1 MIRQRA
7 LLLVIPLAL
16 APALASAAGPP
27 HMTARLAYQRGPGA
41 EGCPDEAGLRLEVAR
56 RSGYDPF
63 TPDAPARLI
72 ATVTRQG
79 SEIIGALQ
87 FYDDAGTPGWSKA
100 FRVRS
105 NDCGTLIAAM
115 GAEIEYEFSPA
126 LAGPRPVGP
135 PPPPPLAAELS
146 LPPAAPPPPPPP
158 APALFQPVELWAGGL
173 LSAGFAPDI
182 AIGATLGGGYRW
194 RVFSLA
200 AELRFFAPAS
210 GSVAALPG
218 ARVSTVSIGGAVIPC
233 ARIAPVFGCV
243 VVSLADVFGSSTG
256 VDVRRAAS
264 GAYVGAGLRA
274 GVDAPISPRFALRF
288 SVEGLLTIR
297 SSLLILDGSE
307 VWETSRGTGSVAA
320 ALVTYF

>member
-1 MIRQRA
+1 
-7 LLLVIPLAL
+7 
-16 APALASAAGPP
+16 
-27 HMTARLAYQRGPGA
+27 
-41 EGCPDEAGLRLEVAR
+41 LRLEVAR

-115 GAEIEYEFSPA
+115 GAEIEYEFSPS
-126 LAGPRPVGP
+126 LTGPPAAPPSSP
-135 PPPPPLAAELS
+135 PPPPPPGS
-146 LPPAAPPPPPPP
+146 SPPPPPP
-158 APALFQPVELWAGGL
+158 APEPFRPVELSAGGL
-173 LSAGFAPDI
+173 LSAGFAP
-182 AIGATLGGGYRW
+182 AITLGPTLGAGYRW
-194 RVFSLA
+194 RIFSLA
-200 AELRFFAPAS
+200 AELRFIAPAS

-218 ARVSTVSIGGAVIPC
+218 ARVSTVSIGGAVVPC

-243 VVSLADVFGSSTG
+243 VLSVADVFGSSTG
-256 VDVRRAAS
+256 VDVRRNAS
-264 GAYVGAGLRA
+264 GVYMGAGLRA

-307 VWETSRGTGSVAA
+307 VWETSRVSGSVGA

>member
-1 MIRQRA
+1 MTRARA

-16 APALASAAGPP
+16 APALASAAPPP
-27 HMTARLAYQRGPGA
+27 HTTARLSYQRGPGTEA
-41 EGCPDEAGLRLEVAR
+41 CPDEAGLRIEVAR

-63 TPDAPARLI
+63 TPDARARLV
-72 ATVTRQG
+72 ATVMRQG
-79 SEIIGALQ
+79 SEIVGALQ
-87 FYDDAGTPGWSKA
+87 FYDDAGAPGWSKA
-100 FRVRS
+100 FPVRA

-126 LAGPRPVGP
+126 LTGP
-135 PPPPPLAAELS
+135 PPAAPAPGIPSPPLGS
-146 LPPAAPPPPPPP
+146 SPPPPPPP
-158 APALFQPVELWAGGL
+158 APEPFRPVELSAGGL
-173 LSAGFAPDI
+173 ISAGFAPDI

-200 AELRFFAPAS
+200 AELRFTAPAS

-218 ARVSTVSIGGAVIPC
+218 ARVSTVSIGGAVVPC

-243 VVSLADVFGSSTG
+243 VLSLADVFGSSTG
-256 VDVRRAAS
+256 VDVRRNAS

-274 GVDAPISPRFALRF
+274 GVDAPMSPRFALRF

-307 VWETSRGTGSVAA
+307 VWETSRLSGSVGA